1 VVTNNILAQEQYGF
15 RPSSSTELALFNF
28 INNILNEFQKKNIV
42 GGIFLDLQK
51 AFDCVDH
58 DILLNK
64 LNSYEVTGGFFNKH
78 LPTE

>member
-1 VVTNNILAQEQYGF
+1 MVTNNILAQEQYGF
-15 RPSSSTELALFNF
+15 RLSSSTVLALFNF